1 MAAAPFYEKSSEN
14 FSNSKFL
21 VEDDAYEERYDSD
34 FTERPGSSWTAR
46 LRYIGLEEET
56 LCKMQGVSMSTLEE
70 IWSANS
76 IDSLTEKVLSAF
88 RIPVVTPTGLS
99 QQFELGRELSRIT
112 LYVQGGY
119 HSTRLRLR
127 CLHEGTGNSSLP
139 RSPT

>member
-1 MAAAPFYEKSSEN
+1 
-14 FSNSKFL
+14 
-21 VEDDAYEERYDSD
+21 
-34 FTERPGSSWTAR
+34 
-46 LRYIGLEEET
+46 
-56 LCKMQGVSMSTLEE
+56 MSTLEE